1 MSDVRAALREEL
13 AAAHR
18 DLRALLDT
26 VQGDEW
32 DRPTPNE
39 GWTVKDT
46 LAHLCTGES
55 GNLLIARR
63 VLHGEAVPVAGFD
76 LNRWNQ
82 RQVEKRRDKT
92 PEELWQELDAAR
104 AETLA
109 FLDALTEDQLQ
120 LQGYRPTGDATTLEG
135 VIRQIARHERLHT
148 ADIRIALGRS

>member
-1 MSDVRAALREEL
+1 MSDLRAALREDL

-26 VQGDEW
+26 VRDTEW
-32 DRPTPNE
+32 ELPTPNE

-63 VLHGEAVPVAGFD
+63 ILNGEARPVEGFD
-76 LNRWNQ
+76 LHRWNQ
-82 RQVEKRRDKT
+82 RQVEKRRERT
-92 PEELWQELDAAR
+92 PDELWQELDAAR

-109 FLDALTEDQLQ
+109 FLDTLTEDQLR

-135 VIRQIARHERLHT
+135 VIRQIARHERMHT
-148 ADIRIALGRS
+148 ADIRTALGRT

>member
-1 MSDVRAALREEL
+1 VSDLRAALREDL
-13 AAAHR
+13 ATAHR
-18 DLRALLDT
+18 ELRALLDT
-26 VQGDEW
+26 VRGDEW
-32 DRPTPNE
+32 DLPTPNE

-63 VLHGEAVPVAGFD
+63 VLNGEATPVEGFD

-82 RQVEKRRDKT
+82 RQVEKRRAKT

-109 FLDALTEDQLQ
+109 FLETLTEEHLQ

-135 VIRQIARHERLHT
+135 VIRQIARHERMHT
-148 ADIRIALGRS
+148 ADIRAALGRA